1 LKFSWEETVIHL
13 KQDLSSIE
21 DVALATARNIDVLRR
36 EIESLKIDIIKN
48 NLEEQRKSEARQRGL
63 SLLNKD
69 RRAMQAGLAVG
80 IGSAI
85 WGGLLNKDAFSAL
98 NAGIAGFDG
107 LIQGLGETRWYVSL
121 TNKMVVAPQDRINP
135 QVNWVTW
142 GSITTALEKLKREA
156 LSGER
161 LGNFDSVLMKLR
173 QETLVYLRL

>member
-1 LKFSWEETVIHL
+1 LKSSWEETITRL
-13 KQDLSSIE
+13 KQELSFTR
-21 DVALATARNIDVLRR
+21 DVALATARNIDVLGR

-63 SLLNKD
+63 SSLTKD
-69 RRAMQAGLAVG
+69 KRAIQAGLAVG

-98 NAGIAGFDG
+98 NTGIAGFDG
-107 LIQGLGETRWYVSL
+107 LVRGLGETRWYVSL
-121 TNKMVVAPQDRINP
+121 ANKIVVAPEDRIRP
-135 QVNWVTW
+135 RVNWVTW
-142 GSITTALEKLKREA
+142 GSITAALEKLKREA